1 MVNNK
6 EVRLQLA
13 LSWASPAPLQ
23 TAASAKAADAHLGD
37 PRAIRGAESNA
48 SVEVTACQA
57 QAKGASAVS
66 ARICRSHQPGRR
78 DHTLTA
84 ITATAFIT
92 RKMSIG
98 T

>member
-1 MVNNK
+1 MGITG
-6 EVRLQLA
+6 A
-13 LSWASPAPLQ
+13 LQ
-23 TAASAKAADAHLGD
+23 TAASAKAADAHLAD
-37 PRAIRGAESNA
+37 PRATIRGAESNA

-57 QAKGASAVS
+57 QAKGAPALS